1 MGAITPIGNSVEE
14 FWNGIKEGK
23 TGFGPITYFDTADY
37 RCKLAAEVKDFD
49 PAQYMDKKSARRM
62 EQFCQFAVAAAGQ
75 AIADAGLIMEQEDP
89 YMVGCSVG
97 SGIGSLQAMEREY
110 DRLKEKGPGRVGPML
125 VPLMISNMAAGN
137 VSIAYGLKGKSLNVV
152 TACATGTHSIG
163 EAYRTIQ
170 YGDADVMV
178 AGGTE
183 SSITPIGIAGF
194 SALTALSF
202 SEDPQR
208 ASIPFDKDRNGF
220 VMGEGSAVVVLEE
233 LEHAKRRGAK
243 IYAEL
248 IGYGC
253 SSDAYH
259 ITSPAEDGSG
269 AATAMLNALKD
280 GGVAPEELTYI
291 NAHGTS
297 THHNDL
303 FETRAIKLAFGEH
316 AYDLK
321 INSTKS
327 MVGHLLGAAGAVEF
341 VTCVKE
347 IQEGYIHRTV
357 GLRETEEELDLNY
370 CRDSYEEE
378 VPYALTNSLGFGG
391 HNASHNAMSVAKEV
405 HGITRCSRT
414 EERLQSVYIRRTEE
428 QCQFITP
435 RKSWRSCPTD
445 IHFC

>member
-75 AIADAGLIMEQEDP
+75 AISDAGLDMEQEDP

-170 YGDADVMV
+170 YGDADVMI

-202 SEDPQR
+202 SEDPER
-208 ASIPFDKDRNGF
+208 ASIPFDKERNGF
-220 VMGEGSAVVVLEE
+220 VMGEGSAFVVLEE

-248 IGYGC
+248 TGYGC

-370 CRDSYEEE
+370 CRDSYKEE

-391 HNASHNAMSVAKEV
+391 HNASLLLKKY
-405 HGITRCSRT
+405 T
-414 EERLQSVYIRRTEE
+414 E
-428 QCQFITP
+428 
-435 RKSWRSCPTD
+435 
-445 IHFC
+445 

>member
-1 MGAITPIGNSVEE
+1 MGKNRRVVITGMGAITPIGNSVEE

-49 PAQYMDKKSARRM
+49 PTQYMDKKSARRM

-170 YGDADVMV
+170 YSDADVMV

-370 CRDSYEEE
+370 CRDGYEEE

-391 HNASHNAMSVAKEV
+391 HNASLLLKKYME
-405 HGITRCSRT
+405 
-414 EERLQSVYIRRTEE
+414 
-428 QCQFITP
+428 
-435 RKSWRSCPTD
+435 
-445 IHFC
+445 

>member
-49 PAQYMDKKSARRM
+49 PTQYMDKKSARRM

-220 VMGEGSAVVVLEE
+220 VMGEGSAVVVLE
-233 LEHAKRRGAK
+233 HAKRRGAK

-280 GGVAPEELTYI
+280 GGVAPEKLSYI

-391 HNASHNAMSVAKEV
+391 HNASLLLKK
-405 HGITRCSRT
+405 
-414 EERLQSVYIRRTEE
+414 YIE
-428 QCQFITP
+428 
-435 RKSWRSCPTD
+435 
-445 IHFC
+445 